1 MNKFP
6 QFFGQ
11 MNDQHIALQFL
22 SSAPHEWQFGEEGVT
37 LLDENKQ
44 SVNQWNFEEWFYVD
58 TTQQGDFTP
67 PGEYQLV
74 MSKTLLWAPGDRQ
87 ARVVRLNELRN
98 GKALEGSMFVY
109 QNQEGLFDH
118 LEFMNKEGT
127 SRVVTKVD
135 FKRMYR
141 FFKNVGLLIIFF
153 VLWVFILL
161 FKKYPIFLMDP
172 PPIVSY
178 GIYN

>member
-1 MNKFP
+1 MRNFFLSPIYALFDPAFYREVLANWRTGRTVLFILYLVFFYVVVTLLTIFSVMNKFP

-44 SVNQWNFEEWFYVD
+44 SVNQWNFEGWFYVD

-74 MSKTLLWAPGDRQ
+74 MSNA
-87 ARVVRLNELRN
+87 
-98 GKALEGSMFVY
+98 
-109 QNQEGLFDH
+109 
-118 LEFMNKEGT
+118 
-127 SRVVTKVD
+127 
-135 FKRMYR
+135 
-141 FFKNVGLLIIFF
+141 
-153 VLWVFILL
+153 
-161 FKKYPIFLMDP
+161 
-172 PPIVSY
+172 
-178 GIYN
+178 